1 MKKWT
6 KRKILKTIWFS
17 AVIIFFV
24 WNWST
29 FQSRNL
35 PKNTFENSDK
45 VTVIKSDDLITF
57 QANTANEK
65 PNIIFFQGGL
75 TDPKAYAPLC
85 RKLAENGFICHL
97 IKMNWRMPQYDYQKT
112 LKLFKLDSGY
122 YVIGG
127 HSQGGKMAAQIVYEN
142 PTLFKGLFLLGTSHP
157 RDIDL
162 SSLSIPTMKVYSE
175 KDGLASV
182 PEVLGNK
189 SKLPKNS
196 KFIMI
201 KGGNH
206 SQFGYL
212 GKLLMD
218 HSADIS
224 LDEQQRQT
232 VQYILEFVNN
242 IKNGH
247 IKSAW
252 QKQE

>member
-1 MKKWT
+1 MNKWS
-6 KRKILKTIWFS
+6 KRKIFKTIWFG
-17 AVIIFFV
+17 AVIVFFV
-24 WNWST
+24 WNWLA

-35 PKNTFENSDK
+35 PKDTFENSDK

-57 QANTANEK
+57 QANTANE
-65 PNIIFFQGGL
+65 NLDIIFFQGGL
-75 TDPKAYAPLC
+75 TDSKAYAPLC
-85 RKLAENGFICHL
+85 RKLAENGFTCHL
-97 IKMNWRMPQYDYQKT
+97 IKMNWRMPQYDYKKT
-112 LKLFKLDSGY
+112 LKLFKLDSGN

-162 SSLSIPTMKVYSE
+162 SLLSIPTMKIYSE

-182 PEVLGNK
+182 PEVLENK

-218 HSADIS
+218 NSADIS
-224 LDEQQRQT
+224 LEDQQKQT
-232 VQYILEFVNN
+232 VQYILEFVNK
-242 IKNGH
+242 IKNG
-247 IKSAW
+247 I
-252 QKQE
+252 

>member
-1 MKKWT
+1 MKKWS
-6 KRKILKTIWFS
+6 KRKIIRTIWFS
-17 AVIIFFV
+17 AAIIFFA

-35 PKNTFENSDK
+35 PKDTFENSGK

-57 QANTANEK
+57 QANTSRNK
-65 PNIIFFQGGL
+65 LNVIFFQGGL
-75 TDPKAYAPLC
+75 TDPKAYAPIC
-85 RKLAENGFICHL
+85 RKLAENGFTCHL
-97 IKMNWRMPQYDYQKT
+97 IKMDWRMPQYDYKKT
-112 LKLFKLDSGY
+112 LRLFKLESGN
-122 YVIGG
+122 YVVGG

-162 SSLSIPTMKVYSE
+162 SSLSIPTIKIYAE

-182 PEVLGNK
+182 PETMENK
-189 SKLPKNS
+189 NKLPKNT
-196 KFIMI
+196 KLILI

-218 HSADIS
+218 NSADIS
-224 LDEQQRQT
+224 LEEQQKQT
-232 VQYILEFVNN
+232 VEN
-242 IKNGH
+242 IIGFLNGEQTG
-247 IKSAW
+247 I
-252 QKQE
+252 